1 MHHQVTIYAVDIAQQ
16 IENLLASTAG
26 KTTVPRET
34 VLKAM
39 EQMAFLNRKILAVTK
54 FASRAK
60 FKLDSETIETD
71 LPGFLSDYIGQIAR
85 TTGSVRLQID
95 VVNEHPGM
103 KMRFKP
109 IDASIIVDNLVSNA
123 KRAKASKIKFELTPI
138 DKRGLL
144 IRATDNGRGLAA
156 GTNKARIFEM
166 GYTTTQGSGLGLYHV
181 RQVLGEIG
189 GSIELEDDEGKKG
202 TTFVMTI
209 IPAGRKA

>member
-1 MHHQVTIYAVDIAQQ
+1 M
-16 IENLLASTAG
+16 
-26 KTTVPRET
+26 
-34 VLKAM
+34 LKAM
-39 EQMAFLNRKILAVTK
+39 EQMAFLNRKVLAVTR

-60 FKLDSETIETD
+60 FTLDSEMIETD
-71 LPGFLSDYIGQIAR
+71 LPAFFTDYIEQIAR
-85 TTGSVRLQID
+85 NTGSVRLQID

-103 KMRFKP
+103 RMRFKP

-144 IRATDNGRGLAA
+144 IRATDNGRDFAT
-156 GTNKARIFEM
+156 GTNKTRIFEM

-189 GSIELEDDEGKKG
+189 GSIELDDSEGKKG

-209 IPAGRKA
+209 IPTGRKY